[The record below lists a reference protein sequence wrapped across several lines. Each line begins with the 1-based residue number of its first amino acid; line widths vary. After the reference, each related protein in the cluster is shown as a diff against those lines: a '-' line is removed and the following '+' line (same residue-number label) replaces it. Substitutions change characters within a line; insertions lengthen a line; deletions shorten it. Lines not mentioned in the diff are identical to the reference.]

1 MKKIGRTKVSRVRD
15 LLAGLQSLTESLPS
29 EEERTTIT
37 SSLAELSA
45 YLDRVQRDL
54 LSLPIKEDVQ
64 SLITTVEKLDSLL
77 MKAEANPGVARALGL
92 ERKAAPRAKATAP
105 PVDNEKVEALLKSF
119 ESKTIDQIREA
130 LRDDG
135 ECSTSELRAVAVAL
149 GLRTQARMGRD
160 ALAQKLIT
168 QISNA
173 RGYRSLSQSQ
183 D

>member
-1 MKKIGRTKVSRVRD
+1 MAKIGRTKVSRVRN
-15 LLAGLQSLTESLPS
+15 LLSGLRSLTESLPS
-29 EEERTTIT
+29 EEERTKIT

-45 YLDRVQRDL
+45 YLDRVQRDVL
-54 LSLPIKEDVQ
+54 ALPAREDVQ
-64 SLITTVEKLDSLL
+64 SLVDTVNKLDHLL
-77 MKAEANPGVARALGL
+77 VQAETNPIVARALGL
-92 ERKAAPRAKATAP
+92 EKAATPRTRPATP
-105 PVDNEKVEALLKSF
+105 QVDNQKVEALLKSF

-135 ECSTSELRAVAVAL
+135 VCSTSELRALADAV

-173 RGYRSLSQSQ
+173 RGYRSLSESQ